1 MLAYHH
7 GLSWS
12 LKERECMCLCVY
24 VEKEMAYKVNE
35 KKKIIFKGFRDKA
48 RAGYLKWEGDA
59 LDDVPV
65 VRTEGYLSS
74 QDVIGAQQERVRAHL
89 WKQPVFAL
97 TVILVLLLLIALY
110 FPTTH
115 R

>member
-1 MLAYHH
+1 M
-7 GLSWS
+7 
-12 LKERECMCLCVY
+12 R
-24 VEKEMAYKVNE
+24 
-35 KKKIIFKGFRDKA
+35 KKIIFKGFRDKA

-74 QDVIGAQQERVRAHL
+74 QDVIGAQQERVRTHL